1 MSENNKNSSNN
12 NNNNNDGDDDD
23 DDDDDDND
31 TKLSKELF
39 SLDTT
44 QCFSLAVCSTHGNME
59 PH

>member
-1 MSENNKNSSNN
+1 MSENNKNSS

-23 DDDDDDND
+23 DDDDD